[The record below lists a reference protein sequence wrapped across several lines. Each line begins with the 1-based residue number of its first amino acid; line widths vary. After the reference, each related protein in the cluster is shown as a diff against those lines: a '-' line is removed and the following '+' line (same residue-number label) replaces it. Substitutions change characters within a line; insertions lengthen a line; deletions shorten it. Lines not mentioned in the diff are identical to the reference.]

1 VFYFEALFLLFMID
15 SIWLIGAVGY
25 YSALIIWIIA
35 QRTHHLHGKYSHSWA
50 IGALLLVFGV
60 FQIVGSSSS
69 LLALA
74 GLTAL
79 IMPLIVTSVDVNDHR
94 KSGRGLFE
102 HESHC
107 WMEAE
112 TVKQD
117 RRLLQ
122 NTAEQKV

>member
-1 VFYFEALFLLFMID
+1 MID

-25 YSALIIWIIA
+25 YSSLIVWIIA

-60 FQIVGSSSS
+60 LQIVGASSS
-69 LLALA
+69 LLVFV
-74 GLTAL
+74 GVTAL
-79 IMPLIVTSVDVNDHR
+79 IMPLIVTSIDVNDHH

-102 HESHC
+102 HEARC

-112 TVKQD
+112 TVKQH
-117 RRLLQ
+117 RQLLQ
-122 NTAEQKV
+122 STAE